1 CRNRFAITGETAEPC
16 GVPRSRCC
24 KVPSGRASGAASQRR
39 TYSTTHGRSV
49 TAWIALT
56 ARCHGMVSKNFRMS
70 RSITQSFSQ
79 HRCRQAATASNPE
92 RPGRQPWES
101 GWKTCSAFASITP
114 ATTVC
119 ATLSATAGTPGI
131 LVPPPCGFG
140 ISTARTGGG
149 EQVPEESRFQILYR
163 LFFRSDSNSAIV
175 TASTP
180 GAPLFA
186 LTFSHASQTACF
198 EIANG
203 LPGASTSS
211 IRFLPEHF
219 RLIRRIKPRTTRPLR
234 SAPVTGTSPLLR
246 TGPPAR
252 PATVLSPL
260 RFSRSGCSL
269 SAGPGNRDRPV
280 SGRAFSCSVR
290 KPQTGLASSACRTP
304 PGQQA
309 DIRQAHPGGAETPRL
324 RCRLRVS
331 ARQQR
336 FARARLP
343 GPRLTPN
350 WRLFLIAHHDG
361 LQPAQHEAAWSPPP
375 QVGSEGPRNLHL
387 PHSTASTTR
396 SYIRPSL
403 RSGHTP
409 APTGPQG
416 EVPVAKISEG
426 ESSLVRT

>member
-79 HRCRQAATASNPE
+79 HRCLQAATASSAE

-149 EQVPEESRFQILYR
+149 KQMPEESRFQILYR
-163 LFFRSDSNSAIV
+163 LFFRSDSNSATV
-175 TASTP
+175 TSSTP

-186 LTFSHASQTACF
+186 LTFSHASQTARF
-198 EIANG
+198 EISNG
-203 LPGASTSS
+203 LPGAFNLSM
-211 IRFLPEHF
+211 RFLPEHF
-219 RLIRRIKPRTTRPLR
+219 RLIRRIKPRTTRSLR
-234 SAPVTGTSPLLR
+234 SAPVTGASPLLR

-260 RFSRSGCSL
+260 RFSRSGNSL
-269 SAGPGNRDRPV
+269 PDGPRTGAGQYQDAPSPVPRGSRRPGSRRLHA
-280 SGRAFSCSVR
+280 GHH
-290 KPQTGLASSACRTP
+290 LASKRISARLIP
-304 PGQQA
+304 ESPK
-309 DIRQAHPGGAETPRL
+309 HPGSDVVLEFRH
-324 RCRLRVS
+324 VS
-331 ARQQR
+331 NDSLALA
-336 FARARLP
+336 FP
-343 GPRLTPN
+343 V
-350 WRLFLIAHHDG
+350 
-361 LQPAQHEAAWSPPP
+361 PA
-375 QVGSEGPRNLHL
+375 
-387 PHSTASTTR
+387 
-396 SYIRPSL
+396 
-403 RSGHTP
+403 
-409 APTGPQG
+409 
-416 EVPVAKISEG
+416 
-426 ESSLVRT
+426 